1 MSESPE
7 VSGDDNS
14 LMDNKSS
21 MIHGMDPGLDEIP
34 AKRMKNNDN
43 EEAAAENIEV
53 DDDEAVLEGDEEDYL
68 EEEELDQ
75 GGKLR
80 SYFGSFEGS

>member
-14 LMDNKSS
+14 LMENKSGL
-21 MIHGMDPGLDEIP
+21 IRGMDSDAGIDVIP
-34 AKRMKNNDN
+34 AKRIKND
-43 EEAAAENIEV
+43 ESVVNIDEI

-68 EEEELDQ
+68 EEDLDQ
-75 GGKLR
+75 GGTI
-80 SYFGSFEGS
+80 